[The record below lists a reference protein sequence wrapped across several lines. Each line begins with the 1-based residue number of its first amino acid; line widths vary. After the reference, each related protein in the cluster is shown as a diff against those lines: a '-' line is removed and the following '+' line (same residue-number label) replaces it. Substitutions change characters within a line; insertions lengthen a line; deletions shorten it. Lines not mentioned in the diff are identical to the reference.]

1 MESDAELMERSLA
14 AAAPH
19 EPAMRAALFDRF
31 FARYPDRRALFM
43 HVEATSVRMT
53 SETLAW
59 MLGLAQGEGW
69 VWGQIAELVFQH
81 RNYGHLPA
89 HEYADFVDMT
99 IDALGDAAGSAWSD
113 AAATAWRRNGAALNI
128 LIEKAI
134 GEWTSSPLSYP

>member
-1 MESDAELMERSLA
+1 MRSDADLMQRSLA
-14 AAAPH
+14 AAASH
-19 EPAMRAALFDRF
+19 EPAMRAALFERF
-31 FARYPDRRALFM
+31 FARYPDRRQIFL

-89 HEYADFVDMT
+89 QEYADFVTMT
-99 IDALGDAAGSAWSD
+99 IDALGDAARPEWSE
-113 AAATAWRRNGAALNI
+113 ATATAWHRHAASLNA

-134 GEWTSSPLSYP
+134 GEWTESPLSYP